1 MKNFTWASVAAW
13 IATGIAVVVA
23 LVLTKDPRCLF
34 AFILPAGLEIGDFV
48 QKKEVEEEEK

>member
-48 QKKEVEEEEK
+48 KKKEVEEEEK